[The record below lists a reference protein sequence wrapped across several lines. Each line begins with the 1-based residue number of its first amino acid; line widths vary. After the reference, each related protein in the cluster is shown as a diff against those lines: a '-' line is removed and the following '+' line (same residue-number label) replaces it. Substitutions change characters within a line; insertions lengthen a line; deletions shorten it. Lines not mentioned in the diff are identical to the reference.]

1 MGKSIIIAGG
11 SGMIGRAL
19 TGLLVNEG
27 HNVSWLSHSGS
38 KGPVP
43 VHHWNPG
50 EGKMPT
56 TEIRSSDVLVNL
68 AGAGIADSRWTSS
81 RKKVLRDSRVEGNRQ
96 LAKILSEDKGDLKAY
111 ISSAAMG
118 IYGDRGSDWCS
129 EDDLI
134 QGDDFLI
141 EICKEWEQS
150 IDQVEKVGLR
160 TVAFRI
166 SVVLSME
173 GGALPKIASPMNFGV
188 ANYFG
193 NGEQYY
199 SWIHIEDLI
208 GMFFMAINSDM
219 MQGTYNA
226 ASPKPMKMHSWIK
239 ELASVHPR
247 HPWVFGVPAFGLRLA
262 FGEMADVLLN
272 SVRLDVEKIRNTSF
286 EYKFPDLK
294 SAGKS
299 LLGN

>member
-1 MGKSIIIAGG
+1 MSKNIIIAGG

-19 TGLLVNEG
+19 TGLLINEG

-38 KGPVP
+38 EGPVP
-43 VHHWNPG
+43 VHHWDPM
-50 EGKMPT
+50 EGVMPT

-68 AGAGIADSRWTSS
+68 AGAGIADGRWTSS
-81 RKKVLRDSRVEGNRQ
+81 RKKILRDSRVAGNRQ
-96 LAKILSEDKGDLKAY
+96 LAKLLSEDKGDVKAY

-129 EDDLI
+129 EDDSI
-134 QGDDFLI
+134 QGNDFLI
-141 EICKEWEQS
+141 EICKEWEES
-150 IDQVEKVGLR
+150 IGRVEKVGLR

-173 GGALPKIASPMNFGV
+173 GGALPKIAGPMNFGV

-193 NGEQYY
+193 SGEQYY
-199 SWIHIEDLI
+199 SWIHIDDLAR
-208 GMFFMAINSDM
+208 MFLKAIHSDS

-226 ASPKPMKMHSWIK
+226 ASPRSMKMRNWVK
-239 ELASVHPR
+239 ELASAHPR
-247 HPWVFGVPAFGLRLA
+247 QPRVFGVPAFGLRLA

-272 SVRLDVEKIRNTSF
+272 SVRLNVDKIENTGF
-286 EYKFPDLK
+286 KYEFPDVK
-294 SAGKS
+294 SAGKD
-299 LLGN
+299 LLVG